1 MSNLTTI
8 GPNEMQFLDSSI
20 PVLTGGTYRIDVT
33 HDITEKSYGV
43 EGNYKLSQE
52 FKVLAA
58 RFALPP
64 GSVQGQYPMP
74 DSRTDFHTNLPYI
87 VFNEQNLPW
96 ARQINGDTGSTPWM
110 ALMIFRADEI
120 IYDNPINAMP
130 NPTLSTMRTVKT
142 EVAGYDKNKILGP
155 DIKLDNELE
164 RNILPALRA
173 NTIDVL
179 ASTFQQLAPTLAELE
194 YLAHIRKINSGG
206 LVADGQT
213 GERTYANLLANRL
226 ANPNNEALYYAHLV
240 SLEGWAEYLPGATPA
255 KTLPADQKLRL
266 VSLYSWKF
274 NNKKEGVSFG
284 RLMKKMSSGT
294 LQLRFD
300 APAAWPQKDTDYTD
314 AQKQVKARYADG
326 YVALNHDTR
335 TGEKSFA
342 WYRGPFSPV
351 KPVIIN
357 NIKPVIAAGDYLTHI
372 TSADKAMIYDAKTG
386 VFDQSYAV
394 AWELG
399 RLLTLANRP
408 AAIAIWQWKKQGM
421 KKLQVLNLMIGHQ
434 LKRKRK
440 LLGAE
445 ATLELNALL
454 DGVNWLQLKDDLM
467 DDQAGKY
474 IFMNYLGRRLGK
486 HILGTGGE
494 NGPAVAILDPSGV
507 QKHLE
512 KLPGVL
518 SKGELQSALENGTD
532 PHVAIF
538 EKLDAAHRVYSTPK
552 QD

>member
-1 MSNLTTI
+1 
-8 GPNEMQFLDSSI
+8 MQFLDNSI
-20 PVLTGGTYRIDVT
+20 PVLTAGNYKIDAT
-33 HDITEKSYGV
+33 HDITEVSYDV
-43 EGNYKLSQE
+43 KGNYKLSQQ

-58 RFALPP
+58 RFSLPP
-64 GSVQGQYPMP
+64 GSVQGQYPAP
-74 DSRTDFHTNLPYI
+74 DSVTDFHTNLPYI
-87 VFNEQNLPW
+87 VFNQQNLPW
-96 ARQINGDTGSTPWM
+96 ARQINGDTGSAPWM

-120 IYDNPINAMP
+120 IYNNPGNAVP
-130 NPTLSTMRTVKT
+130 NPTLSTTRTVKS
-142 EVAGYDKNKILGP
+142 EVANYVGENTLGP
-155 DIKLDNELE
+155 VIKLDDELE
-164 RNILPALRA
+164 LNILPPLKA

-179 ASTFQQLAPTLAELE
+179 ASTFQQLAPTLAELGF
-194 YLAHIRKINSGG
+194 LAHIRKINSGG
-206 LVADGQT
+206 LAADGQT

-255 KTLPADQKLRL
+255 KTFPADQKLRL

-274 NNKKEGVSFG
+274 NNKKAKVSFG
-284 RLMKKMSSGT
+284 KLMASMSSGT

-300 APAAWPQKDTDYTD
+300 APAAWPKKEADYTE
-314 AQKQVKARYADG
+314 AQKQVKARYSNG

-342 WYRGPFSPV
+342 WYRGPFCPV
-351 KPVIIN
+351 KPVIIK

-372 TSADKAMIYDAKTG
+372 TSADKAMIFDAKTG

-408 AAIAIWQWKKQGM
+408 AAIAIWQWKKRGM
-421 KKLQVLNLMIGHQ
+421 KKLQVLNLMIADK
-434 LKRKRK
+434 LKKK
-440 LLGAE
+440 KKMLGAE

-474 IFMNYLGRRLGK
+474 IFMNYLGRGLGK
-486 HILGTGGE
+486 HILGTGSE
-494 NGPAVAILDPSGV
+494 NGPAVAILDPAGV
-507 QKHLE
+507 HNLLE

-538 EKLDAAHRVYSTPK
+538 EKLDAAHRVYGTPK